1 MRRVRLLL
9 SAVVLVFFATNALA
23 QPQTEARDTTP
34 CRKDA
39 PEKVAV
45 PQDFLIVYRS
55 GPTHADWGTTWIK
68 SVNAAGLTTI
78 KQVRPIR
85 GRGGPREEKSEQ
97 KQLSKQAVE
106 HLYAQVV
113 ACDFFALNTSYW
125 NRRVMDGWSSS
136 LEVTAGGKKHN
147 VVEHHF
153 AVARLSAIVRALN
166 EAVGK

>member
-1 MRRVRLLL
+1 M
-9 SAVVLVFFATNALA
+9 
-23 QPQTEARDTTP
+23 EARDSTP
-34 CRKDA
+34 CRKDP

-45 PQDFLIVYRS
+45 PQDFSIIYRS
-55 GPTHADWGTTWIK
+55 GPTHADWGTTWNK
-68 SVNAAGLTTI
+68 SVNAAGVATV

-85 GRGGPREEKSEQ
+85 RRGAPREEKSEQ

-106 HLYAQVV
+106 RLYAQVV

-125 NRRVMDGWSSS
+125 NQRVMDGWSSS
-136 LEVTAGGKKHN
+136 LEVTASGKKHN

-166 EAVGK
+166 EAVDK